1 MGRSFGAYLEGSFS
15 LITCLDIKQV
25 VPTPAYW
32 SKSFEI
38 NGRGPVWQIAVSFC
52 LCSALLILCWMNH
65 IWDEGGQ
72 IYLDKILIHY
82 LGLASHQSLSVQSSV
97 GYNTTCRP
105 TLKRTCPKKKKKKKK
120 GGILGLYSVKLRYLH
135 YASSADSLRVRTP
148 WLSKYI

>member
-1 MGRSFGAYLEGSFS
+1 MERSFGAYLEGSFS
-15 LITCLDIKQV
+15 LITCLDMKEV

-38 NGRGPVWQIAVSFC
+38 HGRGPVWQIAVSFC
-52 LCSALLILCWMNH
+52 LRSALLILCWMNH

-82 LGLASHQSLSVQSSV
+82 LGSSIPSV
-97 GYNTTCRP
+97 
-105 TLKRTCPKKKKKKKK
+105 TCPYSPLWATTPPAGQLWNVHVQKN

>member
-1 MGRSFGAYLEGSFS
+1 M
-15 LITCLDIKQV
+15 
-25 VPTPAYW
+25 
-32 SKSFEI
+32 
-38 NGRGPVWQIAVSFC
+38 
-52 LCSALLILCWMNH
+52 
-65 IWDEGGQ
+65 
-72 IYLDKILIHY
+72 DKILIHY

-105 TLKRTCPKKKKKKKK
+105 TLKRTCPKKKKN